1 MSKTK
6 KWTPY
11 SYYNND
17 PKKIYQQY
25 LNSDEWKE
33 VRELVKERDGYR
45 CLLCNAIE
53 DKENKVFLSVHHR
66 TYENKF
72 NERDHLGDLV
82 TMCRSCHDIS
92 HNIEKFKKM
101 QKEYLSAKKQVNT
114 EIKEIKEDF
123 EKQNKDLKKNILK
136 EKYHSAEIRNLSEDL
151 IKEALYHNREVPE
164 KTATTTLKSLSP
176 EAKALHGQFK
186 KLKSRLRVC
195 FFKVD
200 PNRPR

>member
-6 KWTPY
+6 KWTPCLSY
-11 SYYNND
+11 SLD
-17 PKKIYQQY
+17 PRKVYQQY

-33 VRELVKERDGYR
+33 IRELVKERDGYR
-45 CLLCNAIE
+45 CLLCNASE

-72 NERDHLGDLV
+72 NEREHLGDLV

-114 EIKEIKEDF
+114 EINELKEDF
-123 EKQNKDLKKNILK
+123 EKQIKDLKNNIFK
-136 EKYHSAEIRNLSEDL
+136 GQIHSMEIRNLSEDL
-151 IKEALYHNREVPE
+151 IKEALYYNREVAE

-186 KLKSRLRVC
+186 KLKSKLRVC